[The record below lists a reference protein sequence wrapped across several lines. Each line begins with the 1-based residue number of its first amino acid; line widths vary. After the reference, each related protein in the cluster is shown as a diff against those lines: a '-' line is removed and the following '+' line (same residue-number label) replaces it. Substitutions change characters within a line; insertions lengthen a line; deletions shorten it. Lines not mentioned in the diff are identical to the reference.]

1 MRRLVGNAWFENK
14 DVGWGLAPA
23 RWEGWAVTAGFVLVM
38 TATLLAPIL
47 MGRHWRM
54 ASYLPY
60 IGLAAVEVL
69 AFITVSILTSVWL
82 KPR

>member
-1 MRRLVGNAWFENK
+1 M
-14 DVGWGLAPA
+14 
-23 RWEGWAVTAGFVLVM
+23 TAGFVLVM